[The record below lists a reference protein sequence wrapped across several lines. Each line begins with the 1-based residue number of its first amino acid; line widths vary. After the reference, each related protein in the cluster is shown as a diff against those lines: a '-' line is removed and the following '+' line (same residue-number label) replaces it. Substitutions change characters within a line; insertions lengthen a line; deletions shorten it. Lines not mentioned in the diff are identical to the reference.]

1 MKKILTLL
9 GVMVLSAGASFA
21 AIEENKTSDIEIL
34 RSQGYSESALRI
46 VDTVKANNQGP
57 TGKYKRYFIRKKDTP
72 YTVIKNYVDP
82 IQDDGDF
89 GVRQINYTNTWKGNE
104 TYYSTKVKRVED
116 L

>member
-9 GVMVLSAGASFA
+9 GIITLGAGVSYA
-21 AIEENKTSDIEIL
+21 AISENKTSDIDIL

-46 VDTVKANNQGP
+46 VDTVKAHNQGP
-57 TGKYKRYFIRKKDTP
+57 TGKYKRYFFKKKDTP
-72 YTVIKNYVDP
+72 YTTLKNYVDP

-89 GVRQINYTNTWKGNE
+89 GSHQINYTNTWKGDE
-104 TYYSTKVKRVED
+104 TYYSTKYKKVED